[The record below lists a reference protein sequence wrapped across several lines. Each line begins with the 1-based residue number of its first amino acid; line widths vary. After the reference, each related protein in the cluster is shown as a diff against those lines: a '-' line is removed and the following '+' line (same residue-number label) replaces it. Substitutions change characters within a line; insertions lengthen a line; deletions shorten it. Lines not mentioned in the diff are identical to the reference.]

1 MYVLDKLW
9 RGDLTP
15 SEKFVRQGSEYRDKQ
30 LRISQIADQITGELS
45 QKGQELFQ
53 EYLNAQM
60 ELQNIEDQETFI
72 EGFRMGAGLLLDVVT
87 DYKGAFQYMGE
98 E

>member
-1 MYVLDKLW
+1 MFVLDKLW

-30 LRISQIADQITGELS
+30 LRISHIADQNTGELS

-53 EYLNAQM
+53 EFLAAQM
-60 ELQNIEDQETFI
+60 ELQYMEDQDTFI

-98 E
+98 A

>member
-15 SEKFVRQGSEYRDKQ
+15 SEKFVRQDSEYRNKQ
-30 LRISQIADQITGELS
+30 LHMNQIADQITEKLD
-45 QKGQELFQ
+45 QKGQALFR
-53 EYLNAQM
+53 EYLISQM
-60 ELQNIEDQETFI
+60 ELQYMEDQETFI
-72 EGFRMGAGLLLDVVT
+72 EGFRMGAGLILDVVT
-87 DYKGAFQYMGE
+87 DYKGAFEYIGE